1 MNEKIY
7 SSTKIIAN
15 NIFSSYEK
23 ITEYC
28 SKKIDPLLFNL
39 VRNNSFNASSCY
51 EDKECRISIDKTAI
65 DVLYF
70 YFSQVTDEYFKK
82 INEKFTSN
90 LEDPYNFSFESII
103 FQKNGTVLRSDSKNE
118 KQNLTESL
126 IYFSIQFM
134 IAHELGHIFNGHC
147 EYKKS
152 LSFNQN
158 SQFQIIEPEETNK
171 KSNGLSPLD
180 QRTLEYDADTFATT
194 DNFRFLL
201 QEVISNPSQLGI
213 IYWWSFA
220 ITSLFLKIGSIQM
233 ATSSPTQ
240 DMRYLTSSMRWRT
253 IYEIVETIIHTKDY
267 NIKYKD
273 DEFIKRVEK
282 LLFSGS
288 LDAEKYFKEINFE
301 SNVSYISDAINN
313 KYDNNYFTEIQNN
326 WNNLYKKLQPY
337 AHLPLF
343 KNKNK

>member
-1 MNEKIY
+1 MHEIIY
-7 SSTKIIAN
+7 FNTKIIVN
-15 NIFSSYEK
+15 NIFSSYK
-23 ITEYC
+23 PIIKYN
-28 SKKIDPLLFNL
+28 SNKIDPLSFDF

-65 DVLYF
+65 DILHF

-90 LEDPYNFSFESII
+90 QEDAYSFSFETVI
-103 FQKNGTVLRSDSKNE
+103 FKKNGIVFCSDSKNE
-118 KQNLTESL
+118 KQNLTEAL
-126 IYFSIQFM
+126 IYFSLQFM

-158 SQFQIIEPEETNK
+158 SRFQIFEPETANK
-171 KSNGLSPLD
+171 KSTGLSPLD
-180 QRTLEYDADTFATT
+180 QRTLEYDADAFATT

-233 ATSSPTQ
+233 ATSSPTT

-253 IYEIVETIIHTKDY
+253 IYEIVETIIHTEDY
-267 NIKYKD
+267 NIKYND
-273 DEFIKRVEK
+273 EEFIKRIEK
-282 LLFSGS
+282 LLFFGS
-288 LDAEKYFKEINFE
+288 LDAEKYFKEINVE
-301 SNVSYISDAINN
+301 SNLSYISDAINS

-326 WNNLYKKLQPY
+326 WNTLYKKLQPY